1 MIALLKSLKPYAIVF
16 TASGCTLIIEIVAG
30 RILAPTIGVSLY
42 TWTSIIG
49 IVLAGI
55 SAGNYIGGRLA
66 DRYPSPS
73 TVGLILLAGG
83 VASLA
88 ILPVDHLVSDRFLA
102 LPIIPRIVMLTVVL
116 FLVPAVI
123 LGMVTPVVIKL
134 RLADL
139 SETGNVVGKMYAVST
154 AGSIL
159 GTFLT
164 GFVLVQLFGTRL
176 VILIVSLVLIAMA
189 IAFGNLWRVR
199 LGSAVLGVAF
209 VAIIAVSIV
218 GESLESEC
226 DRESNYYCIK
236 VRARDIEE
244 REVRVLY
251 LDALVHSY
259 VDNDDPLFL
268 HYSYEKVFGDLAT
281 MVAHNDPD
289 ADTLFIGGGGYTMPK
304 FMEKLFPETN
314 LEVVEIDPEVTQVA
328 HEYLALP
335 LNTGII
341 TYPED
346 ARTKL
351 QELPKGKYEFVVGDA
366 FNDVSVPYHLTTLEF
381 KEMVHG
387 LLSDDGIY
395 AINVVDKMYSGRFLR
410 SVVHTLQQV
419 FPHVYVMRDDSR
431 WDSDDRYTFIV
442 AASTVPITPVQV
454 TSANL
459 YEGRLTPVT
468 QFMPED
474 TFASWIADERKVVLT
489 DDFVPVDVMLAPL
502 YLESRTKRE

>member
-1 MIALLKSLKPYAIVF
+1 MIALLRSLKPYVIVF

-55 SAGNYIGGRLA
+55 SVGNYIGGRLA

-83 VASLA
+83 VTSLG
-88 ILPVDHLVSDRFLA
+88 ILPVDHFVSDRFLA

-139 SETGNVVGKMYAVST
+139 AETGNVVGKMYAVST

-199 LGSAVLGVAF
+199 LPTAVLGVAF
-209 VAIIAVSIV
+209 VAVLGVSFIWDALDS
-218 GESLESEC
+218 GCEK
-226 DRESNYYCIK
+226 ESNYYCIK
-236 VRARDIEE
+236 VRARDIED

-281 MVAHNDPD
+281 MMAHNDPEL
-289 ADTLFIGGGGYTMPK
+289 DTLFIGGGGYTMPK
-304 FMEKLFPETN
+304 FMEELFPGTN

-335 LNTGII
+335 PDTSIV

-351 QELPKGKYEFVVGDA
+351 QQLPKGKYEFVVGDA

-381 KEMVHG
+381 NEMVRG
-387 LLSDDGIY
+387 LLSDDGVY
-395 AINVVDKMYSGRFLR
+395 AINVVDRMYSGRFLR
-410 SVVHTLQQV
+410 SVVNTLQQS
-419 FPHVYVMRDDSR
+419 FQHVYVMRDDSR

-442 AASTVPITPVQV
+442 AASMAPITAVEV

-459 YEGRLTPVT
+459 YEGRGTPVT
-468 QFMPED
+468 QFMPESQ
-474 TFASWIADERKVVLT
+474 FASWIADERKVVLT
-489 DDFVPVDVMLAPL
+489 DDFVPVDGMLAPL
-502 YLESRTKRE
+502 YLQSRTQ

>member
-1 MIALLKSLKPYAIVF
+1 MIDLLRSLKPYVIVF

-55 SAGNYIGGRLA
+55 SVGNYIGGRVA

-83 VASLA
+83 VASLS
-88 ILPVDHLVSDRFLA
+88 ILPVDHFVSDRFLA
-102 LPIIPRIVMLTVVL
+102 FPIIPRIVMLTIVL
-116 FLVPAVI
+116 FIVPAVI

-139 SETGNVVGKMYAVST
+139 AETGNVVGKMYAVST

-176 VILIVSLVLIAMA
+176 VILIVSLVLVGMA
-189 IAFGNLWRVR
+189 IVLGDLWRVR
-199 LGSAVLGVAF
+199 IAGAVLGLAF
-209 VAIIAVSIV
+209 VAIVAVSIV
-218 GESLESEC
+218 GEGLESEC
-226 DRESNYYCIK
+226 IRESNYFCIK
-236 VRARDIEE
+236 VRARDIED

-259 VDNDDPLFL
+259 VDTDDPLFL

-281 MVAHNDPD
+281 MIAHNDPD

-304 FMEKLFPETN
+304 FMEKLFPETS

-335 LNTGII
+335 LNTSII

-351 QELPKGKYEFVVGDA
+351 QDLPEGKYEYVVGDA

-381 KEMVHG
+381 NEMVRA
-387 LLSDDGIY
+387 LMSDDGVY

-410 SVVHTLQQV
+410 SMVYTLQRV

-442 AASTVPITPVQV
+442 AASMAPIDAVKV

-459 YEGRLTPVT
+459 FEGRGTPVT
-468 QFMPED
+468 QFMPD
-474 TFASWIADERKVVLT
+474 DMFAAWITDERKVVLT
-489 DDFVPVDVMLAPL
+489 DDFVPVDGMLAPL
-502 YLESRTKRE
+502 YLESRTQ